1 MDASNPSW
9 LSRIYLEEN
18 TSEFLSLVSF
28 VLYRRVQLP
37 PSVLPSTED
46 GLFGTMA
53 TKEFALLNPYEA
65 CYFYKIDEEKDLAY
79 VRYQPLK
86 GARKHPQM
94 TSTTLATA
102 RRHYLKV
109 QELIASKG
117 VK

>member
-1 MDASNPSW
+1 
-9 LSRIYLEEN
+9 
-18 TSEFLSLVSF
+18 
-28 VLYRRVQLP
+28 
-37 PSVLPSTED
+37 
-46 GLFGTMA
+46 MA

-65 CYFYKIDEEKDLAY
+65 CYFYKINEEKNLAY